1 MIYIINTSLWQRTL
15 VKNHVMRITLDE
27 ETIAEAINQAIGILR
42 EGGTIAY
49 PTETFYALGV
59 KCDLPRSLKRLYELK
74 KRPREKAM
82 PVIIGRRA
90 VLSGIV
96 SPEWLEHIPPF
107 AQSLMDRFWPG
118 PLTLLFPAQEGLP
131 EDLTAGTGMIAVR
144 MPGESFALPLT
155 QHAGFPIT
163 ATSANLSGTPPADSA
178 EMVVHYFG
186 KGIDLVIDGGQ
197 TPGGLPS
204 TIVDVSGGRVT
215 IVREGA
221 ITRDEIE
228 RFASQVR

>member
-1 MIYIINTSLWQRTL
+1 MVVSRQDEKTQMISLAL
-15 VKNHVMRITLDE
+15 NKDKIDDALSKAVDILKKG
-27 ETIAEAINQAIGILR
+27 GI
-42 EGGTIAY
+42 IAY

-59 KCDLPRSLKRLYELK
+59 KGDLPHSLKRLYELK

-82 PVIIGRRA
+82 PVIIGRRTA
-90 VLSGIV
+90 VSEIV

-107 AQSLMDRFWPG
+107 AQALMDRFWPG
-118 PLTLLFPAQEGLP
+118 PLTLLFPARKGLS
-131 EDLTAGTGMIAVR
+131 EYLTADTGMIAVR
-144 MPGESFALPLT
+144 MPGESFALSLA

-178 EMVVHYFG
+178 EMVIHYFG
-186 KGIDLVIDGGQ
+186 RGVDLVIDGGQ

-204 TIVDVSGGRVT
+204 TIADVSGGRVVM
-215 IVREGA
+215 VREGA

-228 RFASQVR
+228 RHVQQFF

>member
-1 MIYIINTSLWQRTL
+1 MVVGRQTGRMQRTQMISL
-15 VKNHVMRITLDE
+15 ALNNDKIDDALSKAVDILKKG
-27 ETIAEAINQAIGILR
+27 GI
-42 EGGTIAY
+42 IAY

-82 PVIIGRRA
+82 PVIIGRRT
-90 VLSGIV
+90 VVSGIV

-107 AQSLMDRFWPG
+107 AQTLMDRFWPG

-144 MPGESFALPLT
+144 MPGESFALRLT
-155 QHAGFPIT
+155 RHARFPIT

-178 EMVVHYFG
+178 EMVIHYFG
-186 KGIDLVIDGGQ
+186 KEIDMIIDGGR

-204 TIVDVSGGRVT
+204 TIVDVSGGKVV
-215 IVREGA
+215 ILREGA
-221 ITRDEIE
+221 ITRNEIE
-228 RFASQVR
+228 RHVQQFT

>member
-1 MIYIINTSLWQRTL
+1 MISLAL
-15 VKNHVMRITLDE
+15 NKDKIDDALSKAVD
-27 ETIAEAINQAIGILR
+27 ILK
-42 EGGTIAY
+42 EGGIIAY

-82 PVIIGRRA
+82 PVIIGKRT

-107 AQSLMDRFWPG
+107 AQALMDRFWPG
-118 PLTLLFPAQEGLP
+118 PLTLLLPAQEGLP

-144 MPGESFALPLT
+144 MPGESFALRLT
-155 QHAGFPIT
+155 HHAGFPIT

-178 EMVVHYFG
+178 EMVIHYFG
-186 KGIDLVIDGGQ
+186 KRIDLVIDGGR

-204 TIVDVSGGRVT
+204 TIVDVSGGKVVM
-215 IVREGA
+215 VREGA
-221 ITRDEIE
+221 VTRDEIE
-228 RFASQVR
+228 RHVQ

>member
-1 MIYIINTSLWQRTL
+1 MISLA
-15 VKNHVMRITLDE
+15 LDKDK
-27 ETIAEAINQAIGILR
+27 IDEALSKAVDILR
-42 EGGTIAY
+42 KGGIIAY

-82 PVIIGRRA
+82 PVIIGRRTA
-90 VLSGIV
+90 LSGIV
-96 SPEWLEHIPPF
+96 SPECLEHIPPF
-107 AQSLMDRFWPG
+107 VQTFMDRFWPG

-144 MPGESFALPLT
+144 MPGESFALRLAH
-155 QHAGFPIT
+155 HAGFPIT

-178 EMVVHYFG
+178 EMVIHYFD
-186 KGIDLVIDGGQ
+186 KGIDLVIDGGR

-204 TIVDVSGGRVT
+204 TIVDVSGGKVV

-228 RFASQVR
+228 QHVQQFS

>member
-1 MIYIINTSLWQRTL
+1 MISLALNKNKIDDAVRT
-15 VKNHVMRITLDE
+15 TAD
-27 ETIAEAINQAIGILR
+27 ILNK
-42 EGGTIAY
+42 GGVIAY

-59 KCDLPRSLKRLYELK
+59 KFDLLHPLQRLYELK

-90 VLSGIV
+90 TLSQVV
-96 SPEWLEHIPPF
+96 SPEWLAHAP
-107 AQSLMDRFWPG
+107 QSALSVMDRFWPG
-118 PLTLLFPAQEGLP
+118 PLTLLIPAQEGLP
-131 EDLTAGTGMIAVR
+131 GYLTADTGMVAVR
-144 MPGESFALPLT
+144 MPGESFALHLA

-163 ATSANLSGTPPADSA
+163 ATSANLSGTPPADST
-178 EMVVHYFG
+178 EMVIRYFG
-186 KGIDLVIDGGQ
+186 EGLDLVVGGVQ

-215 IVREGA
+215 IVREGV

-228 RFASQVR
+228 RFTSQAR

>member
-1 MIYIINTSLWQRTL
+1 MQRTQMISL
-15 VKNHVMRITLDE
+15 ALNKDKIDDALSKAVD
-27 ETIAEAINQAIGILR
+27 ILK
-42 EGGTIAY
+42 EGGIIAY

-82 PVIIGRRA
+82 PVIIGKRT

-107 AQSLMDRFWPG
+107 AQALMDRFWPG
-118 PLTLLFPAQEGLP
+118 PLTLLLPAQEGLP

-144 MPGESFALPLT
+144 MPGESFALRLT
-155 QHAGFPIT
+155 HHAGFPIT

-178 EMVVHYFG
+178 EMVIHYFG
-186 KGIDLVIDGGQ
+186 KRIDLVIDGGR

-204 TIVDVSGGRVT
+204 TIVDVSGGKVVM
-215 IVREGA
+215 VREGA
-221 ITRDEIE
+221 VTRDEIE
-228 RFASQVR
+228 RHVQ

>member
-1 MIYIINTSLWQRTL
+1 MISLAL
-15 VKNHVMRITLDE
+15 NKDKIDDALSKAVD
-27 ETIAEAINQAIGILR
+27 ILKK
-42 EGGTIAY
+42 GGVIAY

-59 KCDLPRSLKRLYELK
+59 KCDLPRPLKRLYELK
-74 KRPREKAM
+74 KRPGEKAM
-82 PVIIGRRA
+82 PVIIGTRTA
-90 VLSGIV
+90 LSGIV
-96 SPEWLEHIPPF
+96 SPEWLDHIPPF
-107 AQSLMDRFWPG
+107 AQALMDRFWPG